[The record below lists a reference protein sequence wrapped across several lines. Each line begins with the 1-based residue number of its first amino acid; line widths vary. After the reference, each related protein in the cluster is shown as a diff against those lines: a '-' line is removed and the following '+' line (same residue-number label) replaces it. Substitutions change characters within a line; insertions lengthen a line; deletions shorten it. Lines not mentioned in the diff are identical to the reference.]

1 MGRICLER
9 ASLKKGHKRE
19 KRRHVF
25 GGVLKGAEVGCLP
38 ISISYEEQLWPAVMP
53 LRRLAA
59 R

>member
-1 MGRICLER
+1 M
-9 ASLKKGHKRE
+9 KKGHKRE

-38 ISISYEEQLWPAVMP
+38 IWISYEEQLWPAVMP